1 VTGRIGDLC
10 TLSIIARIMD
20 SIYKRYFLKIINKYN
35 KGIATKEE
43 IEFLESYD
51 HTFDLKEDLINDEN
65 ELNFQD
71 VKFSIKK
78 AVDKRLDIHD
88 KKRVIYLR
96 PAFRYAAAAIIL
108 LSVSIAVLFFEKH
121 EDREQENKRIVQQI
135 HPGGNKATLTLSNG
149 SRIVLDD
156 AHNGQI
162 AKQSNI
168 NITKTA
174 GNQIVYASAAN
185 NSDASRQFAYQL
197 QNTISTPNGGQY
209 QLILPDGTKVMLN
222 AATSLTYPAQ
232 FHGSERLV
240 HLNGEAYFEVAKNK
254 NMPFRVVAGTQTVE
268 VLGTH
273 FNINA
278 YTDEASVK
286 TTLLEGSVKV
296 SSGANSILIV
306 PGEQAVTRI
315 NGNNQTLTHTVD
327 VDKETA
333 WKNGLFSFQN
343 DDLKFI
349 MRQVARWYDV
359 NVVYAGNLPKEK
371 FIGEISRTSNLS
383 DVFKILELN
392 DVHFEVQGKTVIVS
406 AKK

>member
-1 VTGRIGDLC
+1 
-10 TLSIIARIMD
+10 MD
-20 SIYKRYFLKIINKYN
+20 NKYKTYFLTLINKYN

-43 IEFLESYD
+43 IEFLESFD
-51 HTFDLKEDLINDEN
+51 NAFDLKDDLITDEN
-65 ELNFQD
+65 EQDFQD
-71 VKFSIKK
+71 VKFSIKS
-78 AVDKRLDIHD
+78 AVDSRLDKLD
-88 KKRVIYLR
+88 KKGVFYLR
-96 PAFRYAAAAIIL
+96 PGFRYAAAAVVL
-108 LSVSIAVLFFEKH
+108 VSVSVALFFVKNHNRPEK
-121 EDREQENKRIVQQI
+121 QNKQI
-135 HPGGNKATLTLSNG
+135 AAEIRPGGNKATLTLSNG
-149 SRIVLDD
+149 SRIVLDS

-185 NSDASRQFAYQL
+185 NAGTNGQQLAYQL

-222 AATSLTYPAQ
+222 AATSLTYPAE
-232 FHGSERLV
+232 FHGHERVV
-240 HLNGEAYFEVAKNK
+240 HLSGEAYFEVAKNK
-254 NMPFRVVAGTQTVE
+254 KMPFRVIAGAQTVE

-278 YTDEASVK
+278 YHDEAAVK

-296 SSGANSILIV
+296 SLGANSALIV
-306 PGEQAVTRI
+306 PGEQAVTSV
-315 NGNNQTLTHTVD
+315 NGGDNIFKHTVD

-343 DDLKFI
+343 DDLKAV

-359 NVVYAGNLPKEK
+359 NVVYAASLPREK

-383 DVFKILELN
+383 DVIKILELN
-392 DVHFEVQGKTVIVS
+392 DVHFDVQGKTITVS
-406 AKK
+406 AKR

>member
-1 VTGRIGDLC
+1 
-10 TLSIIARIMD
+10 MD
-20 SIYKRYFLKIINKYN
+20 SIYKKYFLKIINKYN
-35 KGIATKEE
+35 KGIATEQE
-43 IEFLESYD
+43 IKFLESFD
-51 HTFDLKEDLINDEN
+51 NAFDLQKDLITDEN
-65 ELNFQD
+65 EIYFQD
-71 VKFSIKK
+71 VKSAIKK
-78 AVDKRLDIHD
+78 AVDNRLDLYD
-88 KKRVIYLR
+88 KKRLIYFRSAL
-96 PAFRYAAAAIIL
+96 RYAAAAIIL
-108 LSVSIAVLFFEKH
+108 LSVSVAIFWVEKH
-121 EDREQENKRIVQQI
+121 NSRKQENKQIAQEI

-156 AHNGQI
+156 ARNGQI

-174 GNQIVYASAAN
+174 GNQIVYAPTANSAGGN
-185 NSDASRQFAYQL
+185 GQLAYQL

-222 AATSLTYPAQ
+222 AATSLTYPAA
-232 FHGSERLV
+232 FHGGERLV

-254 NMPFRVVAGTQTVE
+254 KMPFRVVSGMQTVE

-278 YTDEASVK
+278 YTDEPAVK

-296 SSGANSILIV
+296 SSGTNSVLIV
-306 PGEQAVTRI
+306 PGEQAVTNI
-315 NGNNQTLTHTVD
+315 NGSDNILKHPVD
-327 VDKETA
+327 VDEETA

-343 DDLKFI
+343 NDLKYV

-359 NVVYAGNLPKEK
+359 KVVYVGNLPTER

-406 AKK
+406 AKR

>member
-1 VTGRIGDLC
+1 
-10 TLSIIARIMD
+10 MD
-20 SIYKRYFLKIINKYN
+20 NKYKTYFLTLINKYN

-43 IEFLESYD
+43 IEFLESFD
-51 HTFDLKEDLINDEN
+51 NAFDLKDDLITDEN
-65 ELNFQD
+65 EQDFQD
-71 VKFSIKK
+71 VKFSIKS
-78 AVDKRLDIHD
+78 AVDSRLDKLD
-88 KKRVIYLR
+88 KKGAFYLR
-96 PAFRYAAAAIIL
+96 PGFRYAAAAVVL
-108 LSVSIAVLFFEKH
+108 VSVSVALFFVKNHNRPEK
-121 EDREQENKRIVQQI
+121 QNKQI
-135 HPGGNKATLTLSNG
+135 AAEIRPGGNKATLTLSNG
-149 SRIVLDD
+149 SRIVLDS

-185 NSDASRQFAYQL
+185 NAGANGQQLAYQL

-209 QLILPDGTKVMLN
+209 QLVLPDGTKVMLN
-222 AATSLTYPAQ
+222 AATSLTYPAE
-232 FHGSERLV
+232 FHGNERVV
-240 HLNGEAYFEVAKNK
+240 HLSGEAYFEVAKNK
-254 NMPFRVVAGTQTVE
+254 KMPFRVIAGAQTVE

-278 YTDEASVK
+278 YRDEAAVK

-296 SSGANSILIV
+296 SSGANSALIV
-306 PGEQAVTRI
+306 PGEQAVTSV
-315 NGNNQTLTHTVD
+315 NGGDNIFKHTVD

-343 DDLKFI
+343 DDLKAV

-359 NVVYAGNLPKEK
+359 NVVYAASLPREK

-383 DVFKILELN
+383 DVIKILELN
-392 DVHFEVQGKTVIVS
+392 DVHFDVQGKTITVS
-406 AKK
+406 AKR